1 MIMGASAIFVSPN
14 APGLRDEALA
24 GAAGILPGH
33 LLVHSGADVIVNG
46 TAEDA
51 PVRAMFADISIGDA
65 GNINRA
71 YVDNETVNFGHAHK
85 GAKVLARFG
94 AGITLAVQAEVA
106 SAGDGTL
113 KAPAVAGVGVLG
125 YVQEVVTSG
134 VGAES
139 GAGFGVI
146 RTL

>member
-1 MIMGASAIFVSPN
+1 MGASAIFVSPN
-14 APGLRDEALA
+14 APGLRSEALA

-33 LLVHSGADVIVNG
+33 LLIQSGVDVVVNA

-51 PVRAMFADISIGDA
+51 PVRAMFADISIGEA

-71 YVDNETVNFGHAHK
+71 YVDNETVHYGDAPK
-85 GAKVLARFG
+85 GSLVLARFG
-94 AGITLAVQAEVA
+94 GGVTLTVGAEVA

-113 KAPAVAGVGVLG
+113 KAPAVAGIGVLG

-134 VGAES
+134 VGAKS

-146 RTL
+146 RIL